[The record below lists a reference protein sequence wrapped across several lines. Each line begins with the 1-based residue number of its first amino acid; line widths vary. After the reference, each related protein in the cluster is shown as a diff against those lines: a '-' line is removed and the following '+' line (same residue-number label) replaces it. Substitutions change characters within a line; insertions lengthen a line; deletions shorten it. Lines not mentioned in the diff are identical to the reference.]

1 MKGDPQIIDLLNDVL
16 TAELTAVNQY
26 WLHGRMCENW
36 GYERLWKKYRHE
48 SIEEMQ
54 HADEL
59 IARILYFDGIPN
71 VQRYGK
77 VNIGETVPEMFD
89 LDLQVEFAAVDRLNK
104 GIALCRDKGDNG
116 SRALLEKILVAEE
129 EHIDWLEAQKD
140 QIAHMGLENFLTQ
153 QVKNGDD

>member
-59 IARILYFDGIPN
+59 IARILYFEGIPN

-89 LDLQVEFAAVDRLNK
+89 LDLKVEFAAVDRLNQ
-104 GIALCRDKGDNG
+104 GIALCRDKADNG

-140 QIAHMGLENFLTQ
+140 QIAQLGVQNYLSQ
-153 QVKNGDD
+153 QVKTEE